1 MHDGSKT
8 NSKDEDQP
16 KEKDQPKD
24 ENQLASRMA
33 GLWRR
38 MWEWRVQQHL
48 VRGLAYGVGSGAVSL
63 LLLWVQTR
71 Y

>member
-8 NSKDEDQP
+8 DSEGGEQP
-16 KEKDQPKD
+16 EG
-24 ENQLASRMA
+24 RMA

-48 VRGLAYGVGSGAVSL
+48 ARGLAYGVGSGAVSL
-63 LLLWVQTR
+63 LLLWVQIR